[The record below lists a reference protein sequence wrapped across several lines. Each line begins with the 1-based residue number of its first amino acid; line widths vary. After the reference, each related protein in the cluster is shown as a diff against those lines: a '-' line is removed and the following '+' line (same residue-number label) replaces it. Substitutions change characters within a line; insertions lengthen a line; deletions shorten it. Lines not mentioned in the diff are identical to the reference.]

1 MILDIEYNEML
12 GTSIGVVV
20 KTLPSIPAAK
30 KREKSITIP
39 GMDGT
44 IYTTDGEY
52 ESTEIE
58 IPFNFI
64 GDEEKWDERIG
75 MARKWLSARN
85 KKMRLSSDPE
95 HFYRVQKVELDEAEH
110 TTARICNFSATFVTL
125 DGLRYLVEG
134 QQEYSANE
142 VKFNPYEIS
151 HPLYKIYGEGQ
162 CELNVNGNV
171 IRANVGQNLIID
183 TERKLAYREDGTLRN
198 TNVTGNYEELFL
210 RERDNEIMITDGF
223 ELKIVPN
230 WRCL

>member
-12 GTSIGVVV
+12 GSSIGVIV

-75 MARKWLSARN
+75 MVRKWLSARN

-110 TTARICNFSATFVTL
+110 TTARICNFTAKFTTL
-125 DGLRYLVEG
+125 DGLRYLIEG
-134 QQEYSANE
+134 ENEQTIEE

-151 HPLYKIYGEGQ
+151 HPIYKIYGEGQ
-162 CELNVNGNV
+162 CNLIVNGKKMS
-171 IRANVGQNLIID
+171 ANVGQNLVID
-183 TERKLAYREDGTLRN
+183 TDRKLAYREDGILKN
-198 TNVTGNYEELFL
+198 TSVTGNYEELL
-210 RERDNEIMITDGF
+210 LQEGENEISISEGF
-223 ELKIVPN
+223 ELKIIPN